1 MMGEFMC
8 EFGDSMHQ
16 LALDTGASINFD
28 YDDEGLYAFIA
39 SYGNPGC
46 NGNWERI
53 SSSDDWRAKAH
64 LWREW
69 YNRIKSTTE
78 A

>member
-1 MMGEFMC
+1 MC

-16 LALDTGASINFD
+16 LAMDTGASINFD
-28 YDDEGLYAFIA
+28 YDDEGLYAFIV
-39 SYGNPGC
+39 SYGNPGS
-46 NGNWERI
+46 NGNWDRI
-53 SSSDDWRAKAH
+53 SSSGNWRAKAH

-78 A
+78 AQ